1 MSTLRAWFRRLRRR
15 VTTVETVRDHEHGDS
30 PVAPDLMRNI
40 PPGGG
45 GAGV

>member
-1 MSTLRAWFRRLRRR
+1 MSTLRAWLRRLRRR
-15 VTTVETVRDHEHGDS
+15 VTTVEPVRDHEDGDG

-40 PPGGG
+40 PPDGG

>member
-1 MSTLRAWFRRLRRR
+1 MSMIRDWLRRLRRR
-15 VTTVETVRDHEHGDS
+15 VTTVEPVRDARDGDG

-45 GAGV
+45 GPGV